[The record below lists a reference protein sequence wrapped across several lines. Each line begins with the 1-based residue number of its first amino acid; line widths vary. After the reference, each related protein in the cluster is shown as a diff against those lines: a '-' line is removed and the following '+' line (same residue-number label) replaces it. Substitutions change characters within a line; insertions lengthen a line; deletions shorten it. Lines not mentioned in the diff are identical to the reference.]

1 MDAPLP
7 TLCLV
12 ADHVKHK
19 EFMTELA
26 ETHPPISLH
35 VAGLQLESQLCCPQ
49 VVRGKQQ

>member
-35 VAGLQLESQLCCPQ
+35 VAGLQLKITALLPTGCQ
-49 VVRGKQQ
+49 G